1 MEQKKIKKKK
11 TAENFPNLI
20 KTITPKVQVAQWIP
34 SRINTKKVKEHYA
47 QNAENQIAQRE
58 KSLKR
63 HFYRGTKN
71 QHRCL
76 VINNAKGT
84 PKHYDKK
91 GMPRTQGEV
100 REGLVGDEGD

>member
-1 MEQKKIKKKK
+1 MEQKKLKKINSWK
-11 TAENFPNLI
+11 FPKSDKNYN
-20 KTITPKVQVAQWIP
+20 PKGPSSSRIP

-47 QNAENQIAQRE
+47 QIAENQIAQRE

-100 REGLVGDEGD
+100 REGLVGDEVD